1 MSLRRQMS
9 KILISLDVS
18 DEFITDIIDGAEE
31 GGIGYWASN
40 SVNDPAKRML
50 TITDMEDNVAIPMS
64 YDQIVNAISD
74 LVNGRVS
81 ISSEIRDAITS
92 DLASGDYGC
101 HMDATCYDVIIQ
113 VAMFGDVVY
122 G

>member
-1 MSLRRQMS
+1 MS

-18 DEFITDIIDGAEE
+18 DEVITDIIDGAEE
-31 GGIGYWASN
+31 GGIGYWASR
-40 SVNDPAKRML
+40 SVNDLTNRTL
-50 TITDMEDNVAIPMS
+50 TITDDQDNKPTTIT

-81 ISSEIRDAITS
+81 ISSSIRDAITS

-101 HMDATCYDVIIQ
+101 YMDATCYDVIIQ
-113 VAMFGDVVY
+113 VALFGDVVY

>member
-1 MSLRRQMS
+1 MS

-18 DEFITDIIDGAEE
+18 DEVITDIIDGAEC
-31 GGIGYWASN
+31 GGINYWASR
-40 SVNDPAKRML
+40 SVNDPDNRTL
-50 TITDMEDNVAIPMS
+50 TITDGEDDKTITIT

-74 LVNGRVS
+74 LTNGRVS
-81 ISSEIRDAITS
+81 ISPAIRDAITS

-101 HMDATCYDVIIQ
+101 YMDATCYDVIIQ
-113 VAMFGDVVY
+113 VALFGDVVY